1 MSKDRE
7 NIPRANM
14 LMGSM
19 RSMSYSFESAV
30 ADIIDNSISAN
41 VLNCEMRSVYPEEEK
56 PFWQWDKTVKAV
68 KLQNKRGSTIRH
80 RKLTHPLQSY
90 QQ

>member
-19 RSMSYSFESAV
+19 RSMGYSFESAV

-41 VLNCEMRSVYPEEEK
+41 CKMSSYTSHLEVTTL
-56 PFWQWDKTVKAV
+56 
-68 KLQNKRGSTIRH
+68 
-80 RKLTHPLQSY
+80 LQSVFG
-90 QQ
+90 